1 MAELATIARPYAEA
15 LFAAAQA
22 SSAASAWLPL
32 IDQLAA
38 VAHDPQVA
46 QVVADPKLE
55 PPQVVGLLGGIAGGR
70 AGAKLP
76 ADLANFLAL
85 LVENGRLGA
94 LPAIAVQFR
103 SLKNAAAGVADC
115 LIETAFPLSDTQ
127 VAALVAALASRFP
140 LHLDPTVRVEPSLI
154 GGVRVTV
161 GDQVLDSSVRARL
174 DQMRTA
180 LAA

>member
-85 LVENGRLGA
+85 LVENG
-94 LPAIAVQFR
+94 VVTD
-103 SLKNAAAGVADC
+103 AAPF
-115 LIETAFPLSDTQ
+115 TACERT
-127 VAALVAALASRFP
+127 
-140 LHLDPTVRVEPSLI
+140 PSLYE
-154 GGVRVTV
+154 T
-161 GDQVLDSSVRARL
+161 SA
-174 DQMRTA
+174 T
-180 LAA
+180 